1 MQKDFLGGNLMA
13 WVPGFIEFET
23 PSEQQSYFEGNIQI
37 TKVNEIV
44 FYGVVTEGD
53 EKKPVSG
60 ALVKVFA
67 RINDSQ
73 ELSLSHSISSYD
85 GHYLLYIDKEI
96 IPDGT
101 TAIIVRASAGNSSCG
116 TG

>member
-1 MQKDFLGGNLMA
+1 MA
-13 WVPGFIEFET
+13 WVPGFVEFT
-23 PSEQQSYFEGNIQI
+23 TSIEQQDYFEGNIQI

-44 FYGVVTEGD
+44 FHGVVTDGN

-67 RINDSQ
+67 RLSDNK
-73 ELSLSHSISSYD
+73 ELPLSHSFSGND
-85 GHYLLYIDKEI
+85 GHYLLYVDRGI

-101 TAIIVRASAGNSSCG
+101 TAIIVRVSAGNPASG
-116 TG
+116 TD

>member
-1 MQKDFLGGNLMA
+1 MA
-13 WVPGFIEFET
+13 WVPGFVEFET
-23 PSEQQSYFEGNIQI
+23 SSEQQDYFEGNIQI

-44 FYGVVTEGD
+44 FHGVVTEGD

-67 RINDSQ
+67 RISDNQ
-73 ELSLSHSISSYD
+73 ELPLGHSISGCD
-85 GHYLLYIDKEI
+85 GHYLLCIDKEI

-101 TAIIVRASAGNSSCG
+101 TAIIVRASASNPPSGNG
-116 TG
+116 

>member
-1 MQKDFLGGNLMA
+1 MA
-13 WVPGFIEFET
+13 WVPGFVEFDT
-23 PSEQQSYFEGNIQI
+23 SLKEQDHFEGNIQI

-44 FYGVVTEGD
+44 FHGVVTEDDGN
-53 EKKPVSG
+53 KPVSG

-67 RINDSQ
+67 RTINRQ
-73 ELSLSHSISSYD
+73 ELPLSHTISGYD

-96 IPDGT
+96 IPKDIT
-101 TAIIVRASAGNSSCG
+101 EIIVRASAGNRSSD